1 MQLGARAVC
10 LSLIAGLALGCG
22 ESETAREIRADP
34 EAAFQRLEEDMLAAP
49 ALRISYSIT
58 AQGAYDASLS
68 GVLLM
73 AAGNRIR
80 LEASGSFA
88 GEPVDAVLVSNGTGL
103 SMIVGGEETL
113 LETPGQLNEAVVVGL
128 TRMGLLHN
136 LARLTEGAPPDHGA
150 GAAAKWVKASGF
162 SVADAPEDPPVDGVP
177 VEFGIVLSQEPVG
190 EVTMWLD
197 PRTGLPMLRTQTVHF
212 PEGDMLVTEAYH
224 EVDLEAEPTAAAFT
238 LN

>member
-1 MQLGARAVC
+1 MQLGARGVC

-22 ESETAREIRADP
+22 EPETAREIRAAP
-34 EAAFQRLEEDMLAAP
+34 EAAFQRLEKDLLAAP
-49 ALRISYSIT
+49 AVRISYSIT

-73 AAGNRIR
+73 AEGNRMR

-88 GEPVDAVLVSNGTGL
+88 GEPVDALLVSNGMGL
-103 SMIVGGEETL
+103 SITVGGEETL
-113 LETPGQLNEAVVVGL
+113 LKTPGQLNEAVVIGL

-136 LARLTEGAPPDHGA
+136 LARLTGGVPPDHAA
-150 GAAAKWVKASGF
+150 GAAAEWVKVSEF
-162 SVADAPEDPPVDGVP
+162 SIADAPEDPPVDGVP

-197 PRTGLPMLRTQTVHF
+197 PRTGLPMLRTQTVLF

-224 EVDLEAEPTAAAFT
+224 EVDLEAEPAAAAFT